1 MRAGAAV
8 SQQITGSFKISGSC
22 RLRFQIS
29 GKCMEFNHGPLN
41 YTGVNPRINC
51 TVQRPSN

>member
-8 SQQITGSFKISGSC
+8 SQQITGSFQISGSC